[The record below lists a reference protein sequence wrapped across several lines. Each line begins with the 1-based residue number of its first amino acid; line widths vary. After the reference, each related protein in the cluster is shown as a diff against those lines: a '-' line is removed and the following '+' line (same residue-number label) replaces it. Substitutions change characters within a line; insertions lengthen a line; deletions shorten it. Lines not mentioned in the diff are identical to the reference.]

1 MGECDQRS
9 QYPGF
14 GLKDLELKD
23 LGLTDFGLKELG
35 LKQFGPKDL
44 GLKHPRRGIPFCR
57 ETG

>member
-1 MGECDQRS
+1 
-9 QYPGF
+9 
-14 GLKDLELKD
+14 LELKD